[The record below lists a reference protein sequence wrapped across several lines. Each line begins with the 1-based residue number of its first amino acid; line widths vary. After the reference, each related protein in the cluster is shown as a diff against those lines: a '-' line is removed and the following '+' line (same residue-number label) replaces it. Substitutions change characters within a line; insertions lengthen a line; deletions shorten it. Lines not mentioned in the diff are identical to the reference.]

1 MPSSE
6 DEEAASRLLEAVDE
20 LSPVGTQPARPTAA
34 MVTSTI
40 CFFFVLDFLRL
51 SSGFLRCLTPIYSI

>member
-6 DEEAASRLLEAVDE
+6 DEETASRLLEEVDE
-20 LSPVGTQPARPTAA
+20 LSPVGAQPARPTVA

-51 SSGFLRCLTPIYSI
+51 SSGFLRCLTPI